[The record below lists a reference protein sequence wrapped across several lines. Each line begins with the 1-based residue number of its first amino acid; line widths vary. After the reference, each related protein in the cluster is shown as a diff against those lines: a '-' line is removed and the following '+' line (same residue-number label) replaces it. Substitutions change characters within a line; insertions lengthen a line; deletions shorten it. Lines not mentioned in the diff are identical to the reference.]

1 MSYRPLAKYGDF
13 AQRDAHAAQGSLG
26 VVPGPSPTRGR
37 SPESCSKEGLPTK
50 AMASRY
56 RGPPPG
62 IPGVTAP
69 CQVPIAS
76 KTRRHRRPSRE
87 PERRWGDGPQTMLAP
102 SQLARGTPVP
112 RSRTARRCREL
123 LKLVPD
129 AAPEVLEQVM
139 KVVLDRAASGFGRD
153 PSCKCGGWRTSVFR
167 DALAQMDH
175 PLLKVWS
182 DEGCEHRGN
191 NPSLPELEDLR
202 RGGIA
207 DAVLAC
213 AQRPDKG
220 FAIVGLYIAYIV
232 ALPPALLH
240 HGAHGNFSKMVRLAV
255 GSQATEDAARSVAA
269 LEHLDRICLETRPD
283 RLDCRQLY
291 VDAVV
296 AARQGRVVR
305 GALKRGSIV
314 LAVLRRV
321 RAPRRG
327 GEAVRA
333 VQARVLL

>member
-1 MSYRPLAKYGDF
+1 
-13 AQRDAHAAQGSLG
+13 
-26 VVPGPSPTRGR
+26 
-37 SPESCSKEGLPTK
+37 
-50 AMASRY
+50 MASRY

-102 SQLARGTPVP
+102 VNWEGHACPQIADCATVQ
-112 RSRTARRCREL
+112 EL

-191 NPSLPELEDLR
+191 DPSLPELEDLR

-255 GSQATEDAARSVAA
+255 GSEATEEAAECRGPRTFGSHLPRDAAGPARLPAV
-269 LEHLDRICLETRPD
+269 IC
-283 RLDCRQLY
+283 
-291 VDAVV
+291 
-296 AARQGRVVR
+296 GRRRR
-305 GALKRGSIV
+305 GAAGARRPRRVEAGIHR

-321 RAPRRG
+321 RPPRRG